1 MNAVS
6 DVQFR
11 DRLRRNINRTL
22 AFGFFQVFLVI
33 MPVVVPFFES
43 RGLSMQQ
50 IFLLQALFAV
60 VVLVME
66 IPSGYAADML
76 GRRLTMVVGSIF
88 LGLGH
93 SMLLFADGFAEL
105 ALFEL
110 GLGIGVSLV
119 SGADLAILYD
129 SEQALGNDSGRRQE
143 LVGRLFTMH
152 TASEALAGVLC
163 SVLLVWSLQDA
174 VYVQAAVGWIP
185 LLIALSL
192 VEPPGERMDPA
203 NHMANMREIFEHLM
217 KSGPVLRLTFL
228 ALSIWSLTTFYA
240 VWLLQKLWQQQGVE
254 LSQFGYLWAIYMLVS
269 AGAGRLALKAEDRF
283 GATALLAFVGVL
295 PAIGYVGLALFGAVG
310 GFVAALTFF
319 VARGLGLVILRDA
332 FNKRLPGRFRATAN
346 SLASFGFRGAFAVT
360 GPFVGWTLD
369 LWGMDVTLALLAAVS
384 LVIFATLL
392 LPLTL
397 AVRTAATAVVE
408 PAVGG
413 G

>member
-6 DVQFR
+6 AVQ
-11 DRLRRNINRTL
+11 LRQNINRTL
-22 AFGFFQVFLVI
+22 AFGFFQVFLVV
-33 MPVVVPFFES
+33 MPVIVPFFES
-43 RGLSMQQ
+43 RGLTMQQ

-66 IPSGYAADML
+66 IPSGYAADIL
-76 GRRLTMVVGSIF
+76 GRRLTMIVGSVF

-93 SMLLFADGFAEL
+93 SVLLFADGFADL

-129 SEQALGNDSGRRQE
+129 SEHALGNDSGRRQE

-152 TASEALAGVLC
+152 TASEALAGVVC
-163 SVLLVWSLQDA
+163 SVMLVWSLQSA

-185 LLIALSL
+185 LLIALAL
-192 VEPPGERMDPA
+192 VEPPGERMDPKNHFA
-203 NHMANMREIFEHLM
+203 NVREIVEHLL

-240 VWLLQKLWQQQGVE
+240 VWLLQKLWQEQGVE

-283 GATALLAFVGVL
+283 GTTALLVFFGVL
-295 PAIGYVGLALFGAVG
+295 PVIGYAGLALLGTVG
-310 GFVAALTFF
+310 CFVAALTFF
-319 VARGLGLVILRDA
+319 VARGLGLVVLREA
-332 FNKRLPGRFRATAN
+332 FNKRLSGRFRATAN
-346 SLASFGFRGAFAVT
+346 SLASFGFRAAFAIT
-360 GPFVGWTLD
+360 GPFVGWTFD
-369 LWGMDVTLALLAAVS
+369 LWGMDVTLALLAVVAA
-384 LVIFATLL
+384 LIFAALL
-392 LPLTL
+392 LPLVL
-397 AVRTAATAVVE
+397 AVRTAATAVV
-408 PAVGG
+408 A
-413 G
+413 

>member
-1 MNAVS
+1 MNAIT

-43 RGLSMQQ
+43 RGLTMQQ

-66 IPSGYAADML
+66 IPSGYAADIL
-76 GRRLTMVVGSIF
+76 GRRVTLLVGSVFI
-88 LGLGH
+88 GLGH
-93 SMLLFADGFAEL
+93 SMLLFADGFGGL
-105 ALFEL
+105 ALFEMF
-110 GLGIGVSLV
+110 LGIGSSLV
-119 SGADLAILYD
+119 SGTDLAILYD
-129 SEQALGNDSGRRQE
+129 SEAALGHDAGRRQE

-152 TASEALAGVLC
+152 TASEALGGVVC
-163 SVLLVWSLQDA
+163 SVLLIWTLDAA
-174 VYVQAAVGWIP
+174 VYVQVVVGWIP
-185 LLIALSL
+185 LLIALNL
-192 VEPPGERMDPA
+192 VEPPGERMDA
-203 NHMANMREIFEHLM
+203 NNHLANMREIFEHLM
-217 KSGPVLRLTFL
+217 NSGAVLRLTFL

-295 PAIGYVGLALFGAVG
+295 PALGYAGLALFGTVG

-319 VARGLGLVILRDA
+319 VARGLGLVVLRDA

-346 SLASFGFRGAFAVT
+346 SLASFGFRATFAVT

-369 LWGMDVTLALLAAVS
+369 LWGMEATLALLAIVS

-397 AVRTAATAVVE
+397 AVRSAAATVVE

>member
-6 DVQFR
+6 AVQ
-11 DRLRRNINRTL
+11 LRKNINRTL
-22 AFGFFQVFLVI
+22 AFGFFQVFLVV
-33 MPVVVPFFES
+33 MPVIVPFFES
-43 RGLSMQQ
+43 RGLSMRQ

-66 IPSGYAADML
+66 IPSGYAADIL
-76 GRRLTMVVGSIF
+76 GRRLTMIVGSVF

-93 SMLLFADGFAEL
+93 SVLLFADGFADL

-129 SEQALGNDSGRRQE
+129 SEHALGNDSGRRQE

-152 TASEALAGVLC
+152 TASEALAGVVC
-163 SVLLVWSLQDA
+163 SVMLVWLLQSA

-185 LLIALSL
+185 LLIALAL
-192 VEPPGERMDPA
+192 VEPPGERMDPKNHFA
-203 NHMANMREIFEHLM
+203 NVREIVEHLL

-240 VWLLQKLWQQQGVE
+240 VWLLQKLWQEQGVE

-283 GATALLAFVGVL
+283 GTTTLLVFFGVL
-295 PAIGYVGLALFGAVG
+295 PVIGYAGLALLGTVG

-319 VARGLGLVILRDA
+319 VARGLGLVVLREA
-332 FNKRLPGRFRATAN
+332 FNKRLSGRFRATAN
-346 SLASFGFRGAFAVT
+346 SLASFGFRAAFAIT
-360 GPFVGWTLD
+360 GPFVGWTFD
-369 LWGMDVTLALLAAVS
+369 LWGMDVTLALLAVVAA
-384 LVIFATLL
+384 LIFAALL
-392 LPLTL
+392 LPLVL
-397 AVRTAATAVVE
+397 AVRTAATAVV
-408 PAVGG
+408 A
-413 G
+413 

>member
-6 DVQFR
+6 AVQ
-11 DRLRRNINRTL
+11 LRQNINRTL
-22 AFGFFQVFLVI
+22 AFGFFQVFLVV
-33 MPVVVPFFES
+33 MPVIVPFFES
-43 RGLSMQQ
+43 RGLTMQQ

-66 IPSGYAADML
+66 IPSGYAADIL
-76 GRRLTMVVGSIF
+76 GRRLTMIVGSVF

-93 SMLLFADGFAEL
+93 SVLLFADGFADL

-129 SEQALGNDSGRRQE
+129 SEHALGNDSGRRQE

-152 TASEALAGVLC
+152 TASEALAGVVC
-163 SVLLVWSLQDA
+163 SVMLVWSLQSA

-185 LLIALSL
+185 LLIALAL
-192 VEPPGERMDPA
+192 VEPPGDRMDPKNHFA
-203 NHMANMREIFEHLM
+203 NVREIVEHLL

-240 VWLLQKLWQQQGVE
+240 VWLLQKLWQEQGVE

-283 GATALLAFVGVL
+283 GTTTLLVFFGVL
-295 PAIGYVGLALFGAVG
+295 PVIGYAGLALLGTVG

-319 VARGLGLVILRDA
+319 VARGLGLVVLREA

-346 SLASFGFRGAFAVT
+346 SLASFGFRAAFAIT
-360 GPFVGWTLD
+360 GPFVGWTFD
-369 LWGMDVTLALLAAVS
+369 LWGMDVTLALLAVVAA
-384 LVIFATLL
+384 LIFAALL
-392 LPLTL
+392 LPLVL
-397 AVRTAATAVVE
+397 AVRTAATAVV
-408 PAVGG
+408 A
-413 G
+413 

>member
-1 MNAVS
+1 MNAVT
-6 DVQFR
+6 DVQ
-11 DRLRRNINRTL
+11 LKRNISRTL

-66 IPSGYAADML
+66 IPSGYAADIL
-76 GRRLTMVVGSIF
+76 GRRVTLLVGSVF
-88 LGLGH
+88 LALGH
-93 SMLLFADGFAEL
+93 SMLLFADGFGGL

-110 GLGIGVSLV
+110 CLGIGSSLV
-119 SGADLAILYD
+119 SGTDLAILYD
-129 SEQALGNDSGRRQE
+129 SEAALGQDGGRRQE

-163 SVLLVWSLQDA
+163 SVLLIWSLDTA
-174 VYVQAAVGWIP
+174 VYVQVIVGWIP
-185 LLIALSL
+185 LMIALGI
-192 VEPPGERMDPA
+192 VEPPGERLDGK
-203 NHMANMREIFEHLM
+203 NHLANMREIFEHLL

-283 GATALLAFVGVL
+283 GATTLLAFVGVL
-295 PAIGYVGLALFGAVG
+295 PVIGYAGLALFGTVG
-310 GFVAALTFF
+310 GFIAALTFF
-319 VARGLGLVILRDA
+319 VARGLGLVVLRDA

-346 SLASFGFRGAFAVT
+346 SLASFGFRAAFAAT

-369 LWGMDVTLALLAAVS
+369 LWGMDVTLALLAVVS
-384 LVIFATLL
+384 LAIFAALL
-392 LPLTL
+392 LPLTF
-397 AVRTAATAVVE
+397 AVRTAAAAVE
-408 PAVGG
+408 PAVS
-413 G
+413 

>member
-6 DVQFR
+6 AVQ
-11 DRLRRNINRTL
+11 LRQNINRTL
-22 AFGFFQVFLVI
+22 AFGFFQVFLVV
-33 MPVVVPFFES
+33 MPVIVPFFES
-43 RGLSMQQ
+43 RGLTMQQ

-66 IPSGYAADML
+66 IPSGYAADIL
-76 GRRLTMVVGSIF
+76 GRRLTMIVGSVF

-93 SMLLFADGFAEL
+93 SVLLFADGFADL

-129 SEQALGNDSGRRQE
+129 SEHALGNDSGRRQE

-152 TASEALAGVLC
+152 TASEALAGVVC
-163 SVLLVWSLQDA
+163 SVMLVWSLQSA

-185 LLIALSL
+185 LLIALAL
-192 VEPPGERMDPA
+192 VEPPGERMDPKNHFA
-203 NHMANMREIFEHLM
+203 NVREIVEHLL

-240 VWLLQKLWQQQGVE
+240 VWLLQKLWQEQGVE

-283 GATALLAFVGVL
+283 GTTTLLVFFGVL
-295 PAIGYVGLALFGAVG
+295 PVIGYAGLALLGTVG

-319 VARGLGLVILRDA
+319 VARGLGLVVLREA

-346 SLASFGFRGAFAVT
+346 SLASFGFRAAFAIT
-360 GPFVGWTLD
+360 GPFVGWTFD
-369 LWGMDVTLALLAAVS
+369 LWGMDVTLALLAVVAA
-384 LVIFATLL
+384 LIFAALL
-392 LPLTL
+392 LPLAL
-397 AVRTAATAVVE
+397 AVRTAAAAVV
-408 PAVGG
+408 A
-413 G
+413 

>member
-1 MNAVS
+1 M
-6 DVQFR
+6 DVVTA
-11 DRLRRNINRTL
+11 DRLRQNINRTL

-60 VVLVME
+60 VVLAME
-66 IPSGYAADML
+66 VPSGYAADIL
-76 GRRLTMVVGSIF
+76 GRRVTLLVGSAFIA
-88 LGLGH
+88 LGH
-93 SMLLFADGFAEL
+93 SMLLFADGFGGL

-110 GLGIGVSLV
+110 CLGIGSSLV
-119 SGADLAILYD
+119 SGTDLAILYD
-129 SEQALGNDSGRRQE
+129 SEAALGHDAGRRQE

-152 TASEALAGVLC
+152 TASEATAGVLC
-163 SVLLVWSLQDA
+163 SALLIWSMDAA
-174 VYVQAAVGWIP
+174 VYVQVLVGCVP
-185 LLIALSL
+185 LLIALNL
-192 VEPPGERMDPA
+192 VEPPGERMDA
-203 NHMANMREIFEHLM
+203 TNHLANMREILVHILR
-217 KSGPVLRLTFL
+217 SGQVLRLTFI

-240 VWLLQKLWQQQGVE
+240 VWLLQKLWQEQGVE

-269 AGAGRLALKAEDRF
+269 AAAGRLALKAEDRF

-295 PAIGYVGLALFGAVG
+295 PAVGYAGLALFGAVG
-310 GFVAALTFF
+310 GLVAALTFF
-319 VARGLGLVILRDA
+319 VARGLGLVVLRDA

-346 SLASFGFRGAFAVT
+346 SLASFGFRASFAAT

-369 LWGMDVTLALLAAVS
+369 LWGMDVTLALLAVVS
-384 LVIFATLL
+384 LVIFAALL

-397 AVRTAATAVVE
+397 AVRSAAAAVVE

-413 G
+413 

>member
-6 DVQFR
+6 AVQ
-11 DRLRRNINRTL
+11 LKHNINRTL

-66 IPSGYAADML
+66 IPSGYAADLL
-76 GRRLTMVVGSIF
+76 GRRITLIVGSIF

-93 SMLLFADGFAEL
+93 AMLLFADGFGGL

-110 GLGIGVSLV
+110 GLGIGSSLV

-129 SEQALGNDSGRRQE
+129 SEQALGNDAGRRQQ

-152 TASEALAGVLC
+152 TASEALAAVLC
-163 SVLLVWSLQDA
+163 SVLMVWSLQAA
-174 VYVQAAVGWIP
+174 VYVQVAVGWIP
-185 LLIALSL
+185 LLIALGL
-192 VEPPGERMDPA
+192 VEPPGERLDSTDHA
-203 NHMANMREIFEHLM
+203 ANMRMILRHLL
-217 KSGPVLRLTFL
+217 KSSAVLRLTFL

-254 LSQFGYLWAIYMLVS
+254 LTQFGYLWAIYMLVS
-269 AGAGRLALKAEDRF
+269 AAAGRLALKAEDRF
-283 GATALLAFVGVL
+283 GATTLLAFVGVL
-295 PAIGYVGLALFGAVG
+295 PAIGYAGLVLFGTVG

-319 VARGLGLVILRDA
+319 VARGLGLVVLRDA
-332 FNKRLPGRFRATAN
+332 FNKRLPGAYRATAN
-346 SLASFGFRGAFAVT
+346 SLASFGFRAAFAIT

-369 LWGMDVTLALLAAVS
+369 LWGMDVTLALLAVVS
-384 LVIFATLL
+384 LAIFAALL

-397 AVRTAATAVVE
+397 AVRTAASAAVE
-408 PAVGG
+408 PAVG
-413 G
+413 

>member
-1 MNAVS
+1 MNAVT
-6 DVQFR
+6 DVQ
-11 DRLRRNINRTL
+11 LRRNISRTL

-33 MPVVVPFFES
+33 MPVIVPFFES

-66 IPSGYAADML
+66 IPSGYAADIL
-76 GRRLTMVVGSIF
+76 GRRVTLLVGSVF
-88 LGLGH
+88 LAFGH
-93 SMLLFADGFAEL
+93 TTLLFADGFAGL

-110 GLGIGVSLV
+110 CLGIGVSLV
-119 SGADLAILYD
+119 SGTDLAILYD
-129 SEQALGNDSGRRQE
+129 SEAALGHDGGRRQE

-152 TASEALAGVLC
+152 TASEALAGVVC
-163 SVLLVWSLQDA
+163 SVLLLWAMDAA
-174 VYVQAAVGWIP
+174 VYAQVIVGWIP
-185 LLIALSL
+185 LLIALGV
-192 VEPPGERMDPA
+192 VEPPGERMDSTS
-203 NHMANMREIFEHLM
+203 HLANMREIFEHLL

-254 LSQFGYLWAIYMLVS
+254 LSHFGYLWAIYMLVS
-269 AGAGRLALKAEDRF
+269 AAAGRLALKAEDRF

-295 PAIGYVGLALFGAVG
+295 PAVGYAGLALFGAVG
-310 GFVAALTFF
+310 GFIAALTFF
-319 VARGLGLVILRDA
+319 VARGLGLVVLRDA

-346 SLASFGFRGAFAVT
+346 SLASFGFRAAFAAT

-369 LWGMDVTLALLAAVS
+369 LWGMGVTLTMLAVVS
-384 LVIFATLL
+384 LAIFAALL

-397 AVRTAATAVVE
+397 AVRTAAAQ
-408 PAVGG
+408 PAV
-413 G
+413 

>member
-1 MNAVS
+1 MNAVT
-6 DVQFR
+6 DVQLR
-11 DRLRRNINRTL
+11 DNINRTL

-66 IPSGYAADML
+66 IPSGYAADIL
-76 GRRLTMVVGSIF
+76 GRRVTLLVGSVF
-88 LGLGH
+88 LALGH
-93 SMLLFADGFAEL
+93 STLLFADGFGGL

-110 GLGIGVSLV
+110 CLGIGSSLV
-119 SGADLAILYD
+119 SGTDLAILYD
-129 SEQALGNDSGRRQE
+129 SEAALGQGRRQE

-163 SVLLVWSLQDA
+163 SVLLIWSLETA
-174 VYVQAAVGWIP
+174 VYAQVLVGWIP
-185 LLIALSL
+185 LMIALGI
-192 VEPPGERMDPA
+192 VEPPGERMDSD
-203 NHMANMREIFEHLM
+203 NHLANMREIFEHLM
-217 KSGPVLRLTFL
+217 KSGSVLRLTFL

-254 LSQFGYLWAIYMLVS
+254 LSQFGYLWATYMLVS

-283 GATALLAFVGVL
+283 GATTLLAFVGIL

-319 VARGLGLVILRDA
+319 VARGLGLVVLRDA

-346 SLASFGFRGAFAVT
+346 SLASFGFRAAFAAT

-369 LWGMDVTLALLAAVS
+369 LWGMDVTLALLAVVS
-384 LVIFATLL
+384 LVIFAALL

-397 AVRTAATAVVE
+397 AVRTAAAAVVE
-408 PAVGG
+408 PAVS
-413 G
+413 

>member
-6 DVQFR
+6 AVQ
-11 DRLRRNINRTL
+11 LRQNINRTL
-22 AFGFFQVFLVI
+22 AFGFFQVFLVV
-33 MPVVVPFFES
+33 MPVIVPFFES
-43 RGLSMQQ
+43 RGLTMQQ

-66 IPSGYAADML
+66 IPSGYAADIL
-76 GRRLTMVVGSIF
+76 GRRLTMIVGSVF

-93 SMLLFADGFAEL
+93 SVLLFADGFADL

-129 SEQALGNDSGRRQE
+129 SEHALGNDSGRRQE

-152 TASEALAGVLC
+152 TASEALAGVVC
-163 SVLLVWSLQDA
+163 SVMLVWSLQSA

-185 LLIALSL
+185 LLIALAL
-192 VEPPGERMDPA
+192 VEPPGERMDPKNHFA
-203 NHMANMREIFEHLM
+203 NVREIVEHLL

-240 VWLLQKLWQQQGVE
+240 VWLLQKLWQEQGVE

-283 GATALLAFVGVL
+283 GTTTLLVFFGVL
-295 PAIGYVGLALFGAVG
+295 PVIGYAGLALLGTVG

-319 VARGLGLVILRDA
+319 VARGLGLVVLREA

-346 SLASFGFRGAFAVT
+346 SLASFGFRAAFAIT
-360 GPFVGWTLD
+360 GPFVGWTFD
-369 LWGMDVTLALLAAVS
+369 LWGMDVTLALLTVVAA
-384 LVIFATLL
+384 LIFAALL
-392 LPLTL
+392 LPLVL
-397 AVRTAATAVVE
+397 AVRTAATAVV
-408 PAVGG
+408 A
-413 G
+413 